1 MILILIINL
10 GRIIL
15 LILDLKSIDIYSN
28 FFILCG
34 RVFMIETIYLLI
46 FGFFRLYYF
55 CLIREQFFTIYLFY
69 YIIFLILILRSTII
83 LFILF
88 NRIKRNQFLH
98 NFLLIRIQ
106 IFDFNWIFIIRYR
119 NFISMQFLQSI
130 FKIIIDLLI

>member
-69 YIIFLILILRSTII
+69 YIIFLMLILRSTII

-130 FKIIIDLLI
+130 FKIMIDLLI

>member
-130 FKIIIDLLI
+130 FKIMIDLLI

>member
-1 MILILIINL
+1 MIINL

-69 YIIFLILILRSTII
+69 YIIFLMLILRSTII